1 MFGHVGSEGTREHL
15 AGDGSVLKVH
25 CGFKPGVTSS
35 APGFRSVIPE
45 LVLKMDLEDRGRL
58 EQRSGQTRAR
68 VSSVSR
74 KTGSEGD

>member
-1 MFGHVGSEGTREHL
+1 MGSEGTREL
-15 AGDGSVLKVH
+15 LGGDGSVLKVR

-45 LVLKMDLEDRGRL
+45 LVLKMDLED
-58 EQRSGQTRAR
+58 QGQTGTEIRPDERAR
-68 VSSVSR
+68 ISSVSR